1 MAAQSQDQIFESN
14 TKFIHRFDDI
24 TNELTNQIKSFFNVF
39 SPNIDNNDYLQIQ
52 RKILNIND
60 SFNSTQELVTLIK
73 SKIASY
79 RTDCTLENLEDSI
92 AFIINQDFEIIDNRE
107 TKLLTLKIYGEP
119 LSDFQRNFL
128 AKYLPKP
135 LSASWFIEEERV
147 TGKYGKS
154 TYGVIN
160 YIEPVI
166 TTE

>member
-14 TKFIHRFDDI
+14 TKFIHRFDDS
-24 TNELTNQIKSFFNVF
+24 TNALINQVKSFFDVF
-39 SPNIDNNDYLQIQ
+39 SPITEDVNYIEIQ

-119 LSDFQRNFL
+119 LNDFQRNFL

-147 TGKYGKS
+147 TGRYGKNK
-154 TYGVIN
+154 YGVIN

-166 TTE
+166 TSE